1 MSVWKKLNKQDS
13 FVTTYVA
20 KKRWNL
26 TSEEVEDF
34 GIKFLPANSNYREVS
49 CDFNI
54 VAGILELSATVQN
67 CTFRLEAIPVIT
79 QNCNFL
85 LEAIIGSVPTNTP
98 TQTPTNTPTST
109 ITLTPTQTPTNTPTP
124 TLECILELEAIV

>member
-26 TSEEVEDF
+26 SNREVEDF
-34 GIKFLPANSNYREVS
+34 GIKFLPANSSYREIN
-49 CDFNI
+49 CDFNL
-54 VAGILELSATVQN
+54 VAGMLKLSATVQN
-67 CTFRLEAIPVIT
+67 CSFRLEA
-79 QNCNFL
+79 L
-85 LEAIIGSVPTNTP
+85 LGNTP

-109 ITLTPTQTPTNTPTP
+109 LTLTPTQTPTNTPTSTLALTP
-124 TLECILELEAIV
+124 TQTPTNTPTSTLECILELQAIID

>member
-26 TSEEVEDF
+26 SNREVEDF
-34 GIKFLPANSNYREVS
+34 GIKFLPANSSYREIN
-49 CDFNI
+49 CNFNL
-54 VAGILELSATVQN
+54 VAGMLKLSATVQN
-67 CTFRLEAIPVIT
+67 CSFRLEVIPT
-79 QNCNFL
+79 QTPNNT
-85 LEAIIGSVPTNTP
+85 PTGTLALTP

-109 ITLTPTQTPTNTPTP
+109 LALTPTQTPTNTPTS
-124 TLECILELEAIV
+124 TLECILELQAILD

>member
-67 CTFRLEAIPVIT
+67 CTFRLEAVPVIT
-79 QNCNFL
+79 QDCNFL
-85 LEAIIGSVPTNTP
+85 LEAIIGSLPTSTP
-98 TQTPTNTPTST
+98 TQTPTST
-109 ITLTPTQTPTNTPTP
+109 ITLTPTGTPLQTPTP